1 MPESV
6 KKVGEYT
13 VAFGEGKP
21 KQGDKQALSP
31 IYRCASL
38 LERSLAQH
46 VPDAIVA

>member
-1 MPESV
+1 MPDSV

-13 VAFGEGKP
+13 VAIGEGKP

-38 LERSLAQH
+38 LESSISQY
-46 VPDAIVA
+46 VPDAMVA